1 MANAKE
7 LFFEEL
13 GKKRHVQLL
22 EGRSG
27 TVLVELKNGE
37 KGQSQRWYVNV
48 HRGDVSVSRSGS
60 NPDSVFRTDSKTF
73 AAIVAGKMNTIPALL
88 RGLVEVEGRIDLIV
102 ALQTLYRPSTG
113 APDQRTAGYAGRRS

>member
-1 MANAKE
+1 MADAKE
-7 LFFEEL
+7 LFFQEL

-37 KGQSQRWYVNV
+37 KTEAKRWYVII

-60 NPDSVFRTDSKTF
+60 KPDTIFRTDSKTF
-73 AAIVAGKMNTIPALL
+73 DAIVAGKMNTIPALL
-88 RGLVEVEGRIDLIV
+88 RGLVEIEGRVDLMV
-102 ALQTLYRPSTG
+102 ALQALYRPSTG
-113 APDQRTAGYAGRRS
+113 SADQRTAGYAGRRS